1 MEMGTSQ
8 GHMSLSI
15 QQFSVCHHQL
25 QGVDGISMYGT
36 LSHTL
41 EKSMRRVSVKAL
53 ESGDVFQQAVE
64 D

>member
-1 MEMGTSQ
+1 MGTSQ

-25 QGVDGISMYGT
+25 QGVDGTSMYGT

-41 EKSMRRVSVKAL
+41 EKSMRRVSVKAR

>member
-15 QQFSVCHHQL
+15 QQCHHQL
-25 QGVDGISMYGT
+25 QGVDGTSMYGT
-36 LSHTL
+36 LSQIL